1 MSLTLQWLIVAPL
14 VACAAV
20 VAAWRLMT
28 ARLRLRLLSRLL
40 QVLPVAEGGVIGRWR
55 ARVSRRI
62 AAEAASGC
70 AACSKH

>member
-20 VAAWRLMT
+20 MALWRLMT
-28 ARLRLRLLSRLL
+28 SRLRVRFLSGLL
-40 QVLPVAEGGVIGRWR
+40 QVLPVAEGGVTGRCR

-62 AAEAASGC
+62 AAETAGGC
-70 AACSKH
+70 AACSKR